1 MTIEEMLDKLLEF
14 EDDDRIVQF
23 RFKESGLLMWPFVRY
38 IVYERIYRNFFMKEN
53 ILGQERERAG
63 YDLKGLVNSYL
74 HFNPLFR

>member
-53 ILGQERERAG
+53 ILVFIQNIAFPSWQKMPE
-63 YDLKGLVNSYL
+63 K
-74 HFNPLFR
+74 